1 MSSLALLLDTG
12 IVPSGSNVA
21 GVISL
26 VAPLACLFLVLAWWG
41 WIIRRRGGLP

>member
-1 MSSLALLLDTG
+1 MSPLSLLLDTG
-12 IVPSGSNVA
+12 AVPAGQNLG

-26 VAPLACLFLVLAWWG
+26 VAPLACLFLVLAWWA